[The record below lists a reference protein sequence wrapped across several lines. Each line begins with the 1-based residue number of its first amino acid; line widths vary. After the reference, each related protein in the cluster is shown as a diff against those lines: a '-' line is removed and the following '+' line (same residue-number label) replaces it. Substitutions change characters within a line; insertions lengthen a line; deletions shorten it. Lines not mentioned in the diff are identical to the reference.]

1 MSEATNRR
9 KVAFVS
15 GLARGQGRTHALML
29 ARNGYDIVGID
40 VPSDMATVP
49 YPMASGGDL
58 SQTVKELEAAG
69 AKVVVT
75 EGDTRSPED
84 VQRAFDAGATELD
97 GMDVA
102 LANAG
107 ICAYTGVLDMT
118 FDQWQTMIDVN
129 LTGTFNVAQ
138 AAARH
143 MVKAGAGGA
152 IILTSSSM
160 ATKAHANLAHYVA
173 AKFGVEGLM
182 RSMAIE
188 LAPHKIRVNT
198 VQPTAVNTALVQNQA
213 TYDLFC
219 PDIENPTAADALPR
233 LAGLGLIGPELMEPE
248 RITDAIEWLVSDKA
262 RMVTGM
268 SLKID
273 AGSTLK

>member
-1 MSEATNRR
+1 MSEATNKR

-40 VPSDMATVP
+40 VPSDMDTVP
-49 YPMASGGDL
+49 YPMASGDDL
-58 SQTVKELEAAG
+58 AQTVKELEAEG
-69 AKVVVT
+69 ASVVVT
-75 EGDTRSPED
+75 EGDTRSAAD
-84 VQRAFDAGATELD
+84 VQRAFDAGAAEFD

-107 ICAYTGVLDMT
+107 ICAYTGVLEMT
-118 FDQWQTMIDVN
+118 SDQWQTMIDVN

-138 AAARH
+138 AAARQ
-143 MVKAGAGGA
+143 MVEAGAGGA

-182 RSMAIE
+182 RSLAIE

-233 LAGLGLIGPELMEPE
+233 LAGLGLIGPELLEPE
-248 RITDAIEWLVSDKA
+248 RITDAVEWLISDKA

>member
-84 VQRAFDAGATELD
+84 VQRAFDAGAAELD

>member
-1 MSEATNRR
+1 MSEATTRR

-29 ARNGYDIVGID
+29 AGHGYDIAGID
-40 VPSDMATVP
+40 VPNEAATVP
-49 YPMASGGDL
+49 YPMSSGGDL
-58 SQTVKELEAAG
+58 AQTVKELEAAG
-69 AKVVVT
+69 ANVVVT
-75 EGDTRSPED
+75 EGDIRSADD
-84 VQRAFDAGATELD
+84 VQRSFDAAAAKFD
-97 GMDVA
+97 GMDVV

-107 ICAYTGVLDMT
+107 VCAYVGVLEMT
-118 FDQWQTMIDVN
+118 SEQWQTMIDIN

-138 AAARH
+138 IGARR
-143 MVKAGAGGA
+143 MVESGAGGA
-152 IILTSSSM
+152 IVLTSTSM
-160 ATKAHANLAHYVA
+160 VSKVHANLAHYVS

-188 LAPHKIRVNT
+188 LAPHKIRVNA
-198 VQPTAVNTALVQNQA
+198 VQPTAINTALVQNQA

-273 AGSTLK
+273 AGSSLK